1 MSSKPVTRSASKSKG
16 KTTAHEADA
25 TSPTPKSIHARR
37 RKSAPAV
44 TEADVVGN
52 VTDEDVKGKTKEKSS
67 DKAGHVLGL
76 KLDGLKEKLGEGL
89 GDLTV
94 KLHPTVSTHD
104 SQSRT
109 HADGEEFVLQGNG
122 HYKLLGKCGASTVR
136 RFLTCLVLSSR
147 NAPTRTRPQRRS
159 CIQSN

>member
-16 KTTAHEADA
+16 KTSVHEADA
-25 TSPTPKSIHARR
+25 PSPTPKSIHTRR

-44 TEADVVGN
+44 TDTDLVDDVA
-52 VTDEDVKGKTKEKSS
+52 DEDVKGQTKEKPS
-67 DKAGHVLGL
+67 DKAGRVLGV

-104 SQSRT
+104 F
-109 HADGEEFVLQGNG
+109 AVP
-122 HYKLLGKCGASTVR
+122 YAC
-136 RFLTCLVLSSR
+136 
-147 NAPTRTRPQRRS
+147 
-159 CIQSN
+159 